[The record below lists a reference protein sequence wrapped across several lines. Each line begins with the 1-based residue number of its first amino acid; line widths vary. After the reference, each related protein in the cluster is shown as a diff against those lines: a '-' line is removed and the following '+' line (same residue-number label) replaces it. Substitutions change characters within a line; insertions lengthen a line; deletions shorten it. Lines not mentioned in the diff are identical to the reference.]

1 MKYPHRI
8 KDGPQE
14 VVIYRSQER
23 GRVRFKI
30 AYSVDGSRKLV
41 SRDDETEAHRD
52 ARRALTMLLN
62 RPTVFAQ
69 SEDAGIF
76 RAAQSALL
84 PFAGVGVDEACRD
97 YARARKALNGAPL
110 MDAVAAFQRHKP
122 VKDDR
127 NVAQLVAS
135 YVEELDEHA
144 SRAYFNS
151 LRRRLRRFARSFGER
166 SVNTISQDEL
176 EKWMRGLNVGKRTHN
191 NERQVLVTFFNWC
204 QTKRYLPRGVEHE
217 AAQLKVMHAPA
228 RVTIYTIDETARL
241 MEQLTA
247 RTELVPYA
255 AIGFFAGV
263 RPAELARLRFEEA
276 LRWKHGDIEIR
287 ADQSKTGFRRLV
299 PMTANL
305 QAWLKPF
312 ATRHGLIAPRQAD
325 DKLAAFAKHMGLPWP
340 RDVMRHSYISYTVA
354 RTEQIGGV
362 ALWAGN
368 SEGVVKTNYLEMVT
382 KAEGEA
388 YGGILPKWPENV
400 VPLAA

>member
-1 MKYPHRI
+1 M
-8 KDGPQE
+8 
-14 VVIYRSQER
+14 
-23 GRVRFKI
+23 
-30 AYSVDGSRKLV
+30 
-41 SRDDETEAHRD
+41 
-52 ARRALTMLLN
+52 
-62 RPTVFAQ
+62 
-69 SEDAGIF
+69 
-76 RAAQSALL
+76 
-84 PFAGVGVDEACRD
+84 
-97 YARARKALNGAPL
+97 
-110 MDAVAAFQRHKP
+110 
-122 VKDDR
+122 
-127 NVAQLVAS
+127 
-135 YVEELDEHA
+135 DEHA

-166 SVNTISQDEL
+166 SVNTVSQDEL

-228 RVTIYTIDETARL
+228 RVTIYTIAETARL
-241 MEQLTA
+241 MAQLTA

-305 QAWLKPF
+305 QAWLQPF
-312 ATRHGLIAPRQAD
+312 AARHGLIAPRQAD

-388 YGGILPKWPENV
+388 YGGILPKWAGERRASRGLARQRASFLGADEAGLAVFVERGAGEENAPAVSPVGNHTVADAPLQGARREPEILRGRLEVEFIDGSQCLN
-400 VPLAA
+400 AAHGFGFGGLQATEDLLDLRGKQVGEDA